1 MFTINLGHQIVGF
14 DLNQLTQAPQGLDA
28 VNKMRQVTNPG
39 VTPIDQKTWATMPKQ
54 MQVDQLNAA
63 LNFTNPTP
71 NEQNLATYKNYV
83 TTLQAQP
90 DSPDKA
96 AKVAQF
102 QGIVDRM
109 QKGLDSMNT
118 RANAQNAA
126 KEGAVEQAKVAAD
139 NSPTAIAGARAK
151 AEAEAAGKNAA
162 DKAAF
167 GNITDPFG
175 VKIGV
180 DANGRPLDRKELDA
194 SQKSFNKDFV
204 TPLTVLQK
212 TTMEFQRI
220 NDNPNQTGAEKV
232 TALLNAVGI
241 SGDPLKGKGF
251 RISNDIINEHAQARN
266 VWESGVQKLNRIAG
280 SGGPITSQQIKDYTS
295 VAEGVVHD
303 AYVTAAQEARR
314 QGLPVDFLP
323 KATSQNQVPDKLTAK
338 IYLDSASGNVDAA
351 HKALLAAG
359 YK

>member
-1 MFTINLGHQIVGF
+1 MQKTELASRIKFQDAQSANLAAEAAIHDKQLHNMDQEAQDAHNAASLEQFKGLQALGLTPTLVVGNNHGGAEAKAGLEQLTANQGAVPPMFTINLGHQIVGF

-39 VTPIDQKTWATMPKQ
+39 ATPIDQKTWATMPKQ

-175 VKIGV
+175 VGTFTAGNDVGTIAYKWNVVPSGGSV
-180 DANGRPLDRKELDA
+180 GTTNQMSA
-194 SQKSFNKDFV
+194 SV
-204 TPLTVLQK
+204 TPALQS
-212 TTMEFQRI
+212 
-220 NDNPNQTGAEKV
+220 G
-232 TALLNAVGI
+232 VGI
-241 SGDPLKGKGF
+241 
-251 RISNDIINEHAQARN
+251 
-266 VWESGVQKLNRIAG
+266 
-280 SGGPITSQQIKDYTS
+280 
-295 VAEGVVHD
+295 
-303 AYVTAAQEARR
+303 
-314 QGLPVDFLP
+314 
-323 KATSQNQVPDKLTAK
+323 ATSQTLTGFTMGAGDF
-338 IYLDSASGNVDAA
+338 ISVNASASTSNQIAFVTVVEI
-351 HKALLAAG
+351 
-359 YK
+359 